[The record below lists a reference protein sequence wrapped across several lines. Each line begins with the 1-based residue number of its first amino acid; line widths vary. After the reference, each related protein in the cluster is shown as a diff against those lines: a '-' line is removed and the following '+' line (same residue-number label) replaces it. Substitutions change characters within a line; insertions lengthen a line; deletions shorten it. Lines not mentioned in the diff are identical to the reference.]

1 MIVKKTNLMKNV
13 ENDLQKIPSASI
25 DTDNLK
31 KLFLELKK
39 GLGIEKD
46 ITYTDALYLQPF
58 KIEYVGE
65 SAGLKNYY
73 IDISSQ
79 LENNLSKYCKLC
91 VKSGGKLVS
100 IKSFGRVE
108 NLDKAHLNKLLVLI
122 RLSQY
127 IKKHRELYA
136 LEISMLQLL
145 K

>member
-13 ENDLQKIPSASI
+13 EKDLQKIPSASI

-31 KLFLELKK
+31 ALFLQLKK
-39 GLGIEKD
+39 GLAIEKD

-58 KIEYVGE
+58 KIEYVGQ

-73 IDISSQ
+73 VDISDQ

-91 VKSGGKLVS
+91 IKDEGKLVS
-100 IKSFGRVE
+100 IKSFGKVE
-108 NLDKAHLNKLLVLI
+108 NLDQAVLNKLMLLI

-127 IKKHRELYA
+127 IKKHRELYS
-136 LEISMLQLL
+136 LEISLLQLF